1 MTLQQS
7 DCIKRLPRYFLLP
20 KFAFRNYLFEAA
32 AAQAV
37 ENGAEKIP
45 GKVIG
50 GSYQSQSKPS
60 NPNSGAAAVQPQ
72 NTSSSASSTGGG
84 GSTASCVG
92 ELHKATSQIS
102 ITQLSGINVNIRYY
116 VHHLIFFFYF
126 LSQKFFYV
134 CLIVLKRGD

>member
-1 MTLQQS
+1 
-7 DCIKRLPRYFLLP
+7 LLP

-84 GSTASCVG
+84 GSTGSCVG

-116 VHHLIFFFYF
+116 VHNLILFLFF
-126 LSQKFFYV
+126 
-134 CLIVLKRGD
+134 